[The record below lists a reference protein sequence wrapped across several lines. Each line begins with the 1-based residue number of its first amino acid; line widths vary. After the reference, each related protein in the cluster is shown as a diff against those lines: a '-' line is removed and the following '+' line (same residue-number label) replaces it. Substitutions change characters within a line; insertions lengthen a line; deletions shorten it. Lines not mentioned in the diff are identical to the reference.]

1 MRQFRLLTHD
11 ESKAFSLF
19 GGSIIVTDVG
29 GLGTNLELT
38 KIEGADRYYI
48 SEMYA
53 DFEDITFTIYFGVQG
68 NTYKDYNNL
77 MSFIALNGKN
87 KLILEYK
94 TDEDSEAKYC
104 DIWLRTAPKTQKDT
118 TSTMNARFVFA
129 RLSPWYTKII
139 INFSMFLEYREVSFP
154 LDIPIPFTGAITN
167 DSYILENTY
176 FEDYF
181 LDIIIT
187 GPLNHD
193 LTLTLSDVNSNI
205 VHRVVVKK
213 VLKERDW
220 FRINGEDNKITYY
233 DGDQLLTSNGYNDVD
248 HNYDSFIVVPSGK
261 YSFVVGLEQGDTC
274 QVSVSYRRFM
284 LD

>member
-19 GGSIIVTDVG
+19 GGSTIVTDVG

-68 NTYKDYNNL
+68 NTYQDYNNL

-104 DIWLRTAPKTQKDT
+104 DIWLRTA
-118 TSTMNARFVFA
+118 
-129 RLSPWYTKII
+129 
-139 INFSMFLEYREVSFP
+139 
-154 LDIPIPFTGAITN
+154 
-167 DSYILENTY
+167 YISE
-176 FEDYF
+176 
-181 LDIIIT
+181 I
-187 GPLNHD
+187 
-193 LTLTLSDVNSNI
+193 
-205 VHRVVVKK
+205 
-213 VLKERDW
+213 
-220 FRINGEDNKITYY
+220 
-233 DGDQLLTSNGYNDVD
+233 
-248 HNYDSFIVVPSGK
+248 
-261 YSFVVGLEQGDTC
+261 
-274 QVSVSYRRFM
+274 
-284 LD
+284 